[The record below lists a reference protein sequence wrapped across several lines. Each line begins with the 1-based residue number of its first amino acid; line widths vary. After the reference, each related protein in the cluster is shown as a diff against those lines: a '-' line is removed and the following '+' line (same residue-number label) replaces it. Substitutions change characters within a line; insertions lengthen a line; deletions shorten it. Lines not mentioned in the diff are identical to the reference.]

1 MYIQPERER
10 EEAFTIPCNYSGNAF
25 RQAANEM
32 PSPEPA
38 TEHPPADPLPSPA
51 ERESITEEAEPTLS
65 VPETPSVP
73 AGACCEE
80 KEKNHGLRDRFPFLT
95 SLLPPRRGEHH
106 KGGILPEWALIGAV
120 ILLFLWEDEENDILP
135 FLLLLLLWD

>member
-10 EEAFTIPCNYSGNAF
+10 EEPLSIPRNYSGNAF
-25 RQAANEM
+25 RQVPKEPTPPDPPPILPVA
-32 PSPEPA
+32 PPEEPISLSA
-38 TEHPPADPLPSPA
+38 EPPEQTPIAQQ
-51 ERESITEEAEPTLS
+51 TEESVSTSALIAEKGPL
-65 VPETPSVP
+65 
-73 AGACCEE
+73 
-80 KEKNHGLRDRFPFLT
+80 HGLRGRFPFLS
-95 SLLPPRRGEHH
+95 SLLPPSRGEHK

>member
-10 EEAFTIPCNYSGNAF
+10 EEPIAIPRNYSGNAF
-25 RQAANEM
+25 RPPPKEEQT
-32 PSPEPA
+32 PDPIPEPA
-38 TEHPPADPLPSPA
+38 PDPIAEMEQVPPKEHEEQPPQS
-51 ERESITEEAEPTLS
+51 EESVS
-65 VPETPSVP
+65 
-73 AGACCEE
+73 AGAFFAE
-80 KEKNHGLRDRFPFLT
+80 KEKPRGLRGRFPFLS
-95 SLLPPRRGEHH
+95 SLLPPARGEHK

>member
-10 EEAFTIPCNYSGNAF
+10 EEPLLIPRNYSGNAF
-25 RQAANEM
+25 RQLPPMEQ
-32 PSPEPA
+32 PPTEPTPEPTA
-38 TEHPPADPLPSPA
+38 EVAAEPVAPPSEGSPPLAQTEESISASARPA
-51 ERESITEEAEPTLS
+51 EKPQ
-65 VPETPSVP
+65 
-73 AGACCEE
+73 
-80 KEKNHGLRDRFPFLT
+80 GLRGRFPFLA
-95 SLLPPRRGEHH
+95 SLLPPSRGEHK